1 MGGRLLLCTVQ
12 QTEAAWFAFP
22 HCTYGCLC
30 LLMRGL
36 SAMVAFCFRYV
47 YSLGLSSLFVT
58 ISIYAEAFVE
68 LGFNTVLILAC
79 EVMKL

>member
-1 MGGRLLLCTVQ
+1 
-12 QTEAAWFAFP
+12 
-22 HCTYGCLC
+22 
-30 LLMRGL
+30 
-36 SAMVAFCFRYV
+36 MVAFCFRYV